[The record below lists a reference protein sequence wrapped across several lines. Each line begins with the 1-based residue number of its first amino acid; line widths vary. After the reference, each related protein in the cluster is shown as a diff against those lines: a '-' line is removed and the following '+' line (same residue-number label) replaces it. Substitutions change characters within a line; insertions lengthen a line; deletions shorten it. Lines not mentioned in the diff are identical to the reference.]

1 MGAAGGGA
9 EGEVRGVGEER
20 SFPLQGGGVA
30 PHEGVA
36 PGETRPC
43 TGEIYSTISKGSP
56 FFCKSADF
64 CGFAKICERAELVKN
79 A

>member
-43 TGEIYSTISKGSP
+43 TGEIY
-56 FFCKSADF
+56 
-64 CGFAKICERAELVKN
+64 
-79 A
+79 